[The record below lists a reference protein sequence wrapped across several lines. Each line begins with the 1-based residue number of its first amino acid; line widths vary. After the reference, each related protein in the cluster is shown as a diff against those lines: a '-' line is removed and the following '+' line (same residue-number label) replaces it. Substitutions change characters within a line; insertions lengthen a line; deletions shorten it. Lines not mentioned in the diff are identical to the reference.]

1 MFHCKTPFQLG
12 DWRLHCRQDVVK
24 MPIKSPWPVRHVP
37 RNKPVEWKWNVTS
50 YHSYKIHDAGF
61 EWTSSYLKQSWTFWF
76 CAKPKKRRSDKKTL
90 LPQSHSIFWTA
101 ALLVLTCPL
110 MTNMVRVKRVNSCRK
125 MSWRDMKRVWVNG
138 SSSHWGF
145 ELKRIQLWKYMREF
159 HTKPILAGVS
169 WGLNLQQ
176 FEWSRVYCT
185 L

>member
-50 YHSYKIHDAGF
+50 FHSYKIHDAGF

-110 MTNMVRVKRVNSCRK
+110 MTNMVRVKRVNSYRK

-138 SSSHWGF
+138 SSNHWGF
-145 ELKRIQLWKYMREF
+145 ELKRIQLWSYGNIWENSTPNRF
-159 HTKPILAGVS
+159 WL
-169 WGLNLQQ
+169 
-176 FEWSRVYCT
+176 EWAEV
-185 L
+185 